1 MPDNEQLTL
10 DLDGPTIPDHYEV
23 TISCGPVHEE
33 EVVRRHRVTSADN
46 ALAIIESL
54 RDTYGA
60 REGVTWN
67 GEEINAEGRLYGLA
81 PKGLVYM
88 IAVKPPLV
96 IES

>member
-1 MPDNEQLTL
+1 MPDNEQLELPFDAPIEPET
-10 DLDGPTIPDHYEV
+10 YEV

-33 EVVRRHRVTSADN
+33 EVVRRHTVRTPDA

-60 REGVTWN
+60 RDNVTWN
-67 GEEINAEGRLYGLA
+67 GEEINPEGRLYGLA

-88 IAVKPPLV
+88 IAVKPPL
-96 IES
+96 ILL

>member
-10 DLDGPTIPDHYEV
+10 ELEMPADPESYEV

-33 EVVRRHRVTSADN
+33 EVIRRHTVKTPTD
-46 ALAIIESL
+46 ALAIIDGL
-54 RDTYGA
+54 RDTYAG

-81 PKGLVYM
+81 PHGLVYV
-88 IAVKPPLV
+88 IAVKPPFVLA
-96 IES
+96 

>member
-1 MPDNEQLTL
+1 MPDNEQLELSFDPPIAPET
-10 DLDGPTIPDHYEV
+10 YEV

-33 EVVRRHRVTSADN
+33 EVVRRHTVRSPDD

-54 RDTYGA
+54 RDTYSA
-60 REGVTWN
+60 REAVTWN

-88 IAVKPPLV
+88 IAVKPPL
-96 IES
+96 ILR